1 MVRVNSRSKAAAA
14 AAKAKAKAAPKGVQ
28 TAIDRLAK
36 SKSAEVETGADGSE
50 TRRKH
55 SRRKDV
61 ESNQTLTKTEGKLLE
76 STLEYSKQTSRP
88 GRETENS
95 FVDRSDML
103 GRRSTQSRT
112 ETRTE
117 KQSERGDTSRHTIT
131 TKNADVYGITKSGR
145 EQTVSSTLADGARTA
160 THAST
165 SDSVGNAHK
174 ASDVTTVRQQGEHT
188 VTRNEKRSKGS
199 ELETRSSTTYD
210 DGVFTLGG
218 GADWKKGT
226 NVEKSFLRERDADS
240 SRVTARADKLAE
252 RVGKVMDW
260 LGLEPAAWSSE
271 VAPERM
277 HEKTLVEGEHGS
289 VSTQYGV
296 TGHQSAQFDGQGI
309 SATFKREARAGVYAE
324 SSGRVSGR
332 FGEASYDARAKAEV
346 KASVD
351 ANGRLDLNGL
361 DASVNLRVGASVEA
375 EVTGRASTKSV
386 TISGVEVDASVEG
399 YARASAEAVA
409 EANGTVQITR
419 NPPTAIAKGEAGASA
434 VVKIEGEVR
443 FEAGPFAAVVSGY
456 ASAGAEARASGIIG
470 YEDGKLKLGGSLGA
484 ALGVGLG
491 GSATVE
497 VDVRMIGEM
506 AKNVADVNKD
516 GKVDFWDATAA
527 VGKTA
532 KWVSGWLHPKTD
544 KPRTFIR
551 TTPVLFTPPMVM
563 LWSPWSI
570 PNVFKQANVH

>member
-1 MVRVNSRSKAAAA
+1 VVRVNSRSKAAVA

-36 SKSAEVETGADGSE
+36 SKSAEVETGADGSV
-50 TRRKH
+50 TRRKS

-61 ESNQTLTKTEGKLLE
+61 ASTQTLTKTEGKLLE

-103 GRRSTQSRT
+103 GRHFTQTRT
-112 ETRTE
+112 ETT
-117 KQSERGDTSRHTIT
+117 SERGDTSRHTVT
-131 TKNADVYGITKSGR
+131 TRDADVYGITKAGR
-145 EQTVSSTLADGARTA
+145 EQTVSSTLSDGTRTA
-160 THAST
+160 THASS

-174 ASDVTTVRQQGEHT
+174 ASDVTTVREQGEHT
-188 VTRNEKRSKGS
+188 VTRNERRSKGS

-210 DGVFTLGG
+210 DGIFSLGG

-226 NVEKSFLRERDADS
+226 SVDKSFLRERDADS
-240 SRVTARADKLAE
+240 ARTTARADKIAE
-252 RVGKVMDW
+252 RAGKVMDW
-260 LGLEPAAWSSE
+260 MGLEPAEWSSE

-277 HEKTLVEGEHGS
+277 REKTLVEGEHGR
-289 VSTQYGV
+289 VSTQHGV
-296 TGHQSAQFDGQGI
+296 SGHQSAQFDGKGL
-309 SATFKREARAGVYAE
+309 SGTFNREARAGVYAE

-332 FGEASYDARAKAEV
+332 AGEASYDARAKAEV

-361 DASVNLRVGASVEA
+361 EASVNLRVGASVEA
-375 EVTGRASTKSV
+375 EVTGRAATKRV

-399 YARASAEAVA
+399 HARASAEAVA
-409 EANGTVQITR
+409 EATGTVQITR

-443 FEAGPFAAVVSGY
+443 FGAGPFSVVASGY
-456 ASAGAEARASGIIG
+456 ASAGAEARASGVIG

-497 VDVRMIGEM
+497 VDVHMIGQM
-506 AKNVADVNKD
+506 AKNAADVNKD
-516 GKVDFWDATAA
+516 GKIDFWDATAA

-532 KWVSGWLHPKTD
+532 KWVGGWLHPHTD

-551 TTPVLFTPPMVM
+551 MTPVLFTPPMVM
-563 LWSPWSI
+563 LWSPWHI
-570 PNVFKQANVH
+570 PNVFKQPSVH